1 MAAPQRS
8 NPILEKLAPNPG
20 RYPLLPELTPHQ
32 ELALLCRALHRE
44 GYDDHIAGHVTLA
57 QPDGTFLVNPWEL
70 AWDEVTASDIIR
82 IDGKGAVVE
91 GDWNVTPAIG
101 LHLAVHRERHD
112 ITVVMHNHPRW
123 GLVWSASGRVP
134 PVYDQTSGQVEGDPV
149 FYDEYAGTVDRAP
162 EAEAA
167 AAALGTAKWAILK
180 NHGVFLVGKDIR
192 QAHLRAI
199 TLEHR
204 CRLAW
209 QVEALGTGTPI
220 TDPETLRIAQMS
232 DDLGFPF
239 LWEAMARREIRQ
251 DAAVLGDVSA
261 AKGKGPVG

>member
-1 MAAPQRS
+1 MAAPHRS

-112 ITVVMHNHPRW
+112 IQVVMHNHPRW

-220 TDPETLRIAQMS
+220 TDPETLKIAQMS

>member
-1 MAAPQRS
+1 MNAPKRS
-8 NPILEKLAPNPG
+8 NPMLEKLAPRPG
-20 RYPLLPELTPHQ
+20 RHALLPELTAQQ
-32 ELALLCRALHRE
+32 EVALLCRALHRE
-44 GYDDHIAGHVTLA
+44 GYDDHVAGHITAA

-70 AWDEVTASDIIR
+70 AWDELTADDIIR
-82 IDGKGAVVE
+82 VDSEGAVVE
-91 GDWNVTPAIG
+91 GAWNVTPAIG
-101 LHLAVHRERHD
+101 LHLAVHKRRHD
-112 ITVVMHNHPRW
+112 LKVVIHNHSRW

-149 FYDEYAGTVDRAP
+149 FYDEYAGTVDGAS

-167 AAALGTAKWAILK
+167 ADALGEAKWAILK
-180 NHGVFLVGKDIR
+180 NHGVFVVARDVR

-209 QVEALGTGTPI
+209 QVETLGEGQPI

-239 LWEAMARREIRQ
+239 LWEAMARREIRL
-251 DAAVLGDVSA
+251 DPKVLGEGGASDGVSR
-261 AKGKGPVG
+261 VR

>member
-1 MAAPQRS
+1 MDAPVRS
-8 NPILEKLAPNPG
+8 NLMLAKLAPNPG

-44 GYDDHIAGHVTLA
+44 GYDDHVAGHITMA

-70 AWDEVTASDIIR
+70 TWDEVTASDIIR
-82 IDGKGAVVE
+82 VDKSGAVVE
-91 GDWNVTPAIG
+91 GGWNVTPAIG
-101 LHLAVHRERHD
+101 LHLAVHRRRHD
-112 ITVVMHNHPRW
+112 LKVVLHNHPRW
-123 GLVWSASGRVP
+123 GLVWSASGKVP
-134 PVYDQTSGQVEGDPV
+134 PIYDQTSGQVAGDPV
-149 FYDEYAGTVDRAP
+149 FYDEYAGTVDGAS

-167 AAALGTAKWAILK
+167 AAALGDEKWALLK
-180 NHGVFLVGKDIR
+180 NHGVFVVGKDVR

-209 QVEALGTGTPI
+209 HVETLGTGQPI
-220 TDPETLRIAQMS
+220 TDPETLKVAQMS

-239 LWEAMARREIRQ
+239 LWEAMARKEIRL
-251 DAAVLGDVSA
+251 DASVLGDNGEA
-261 AKGKGPVG
+261 GQ

>member
-1 MAAPQRS
+1 MEAARRS
-8 NPILEKLAPNPG
+8 NPLLEKLAPNPG
-20 RYPLLPELTPHQ
+20 RYPLLPDLTPHQ
-32 ELALLCRALHRE
+32 EIALLCRALHRE

-57 QPDGTFLVNPWEL
+57 QDDGTFLVNPWEL
-70 AWDEVTASDIIR
+70 AWDEVTAADIIR
-82 IDGKGAVVE
+82 VDQSGKVVE

-112 ITVVMHNHPRW
+112 LKVVLHNHSRW

-134 PVYDQTSGQVEGDPV
+134 PIYDQTSGQVEGDPV
-149 FYDEYAGTVDRAP
+149 YYDEYEGTVDGAS

-167 AAALGTAKWAILK
+167 AAALGKEKWAILK
-180 NHGVFLVGKDIR
+180 NHGVFVVGKDIR

-209 QVEALGTGTPI
+209 QVETLGTGQPI
-220 TDPETLRIAQMS
+220 SDMETLKVAQMS

-239 LWEAMARREIRQ
+239 LWEAMARKEIRL
-251 DAAVLGDVSA
+251 DPRVLGDEKEA
-261 AKGKGPVG
+261 GQ

>member
-1 MAAPQRS
+1 MDAPKRS
-8 NPILEKLAPNPG
+8 NPMLEKLAPRPG
-20 RYPLLPELTPHQ
+20 RYPLIPDLNSHQ

-57 QPDGTFLVNPWEL
+57 EPDGCFLVNPWEL
-70 AWDEVTASDIIR
+70 AWDELTADDIIR
-82 IDGKGAVVE
+82 VDGRGRVVDGE
-91 GDWNVTPAIG
+91 WNVTPAIG
-101 LHLAVHRERHD
+101 LHLAVHKRRHNLK
-112 ITVVMHNHPRW
+112 VVIHNHPHW

-134 PVYDQTSGQVEGDPV
+134 PIYDQTSGQVESDPV
-149 FYDEYAGTVDRAP
+149 FYDEYAGTVDGAS

-167 AAALGTAKWAILK
+167 AEALGDSKWAILK
-180 NHGVFLVGKDIR
+180 NHGVFVVAKDVR

-209 QVEALGTGTPI
+209 QVETLGEGQPI
-220 TDPETLRIAQMS
+220 TEPDSLSVAQMS

-239 LWEAMARREIRQ
+239 LWEAMARKEIRLDPTVLGV
-251 DAAVLGDVSA
+251 DAANSTMESA
-261 AKGKGPVG
+261 V

>member
-1 MAAPQRS
+1 MMDAPIRS
-8 NPILEKLAPNPG
+8 NPMLVKLAPNPG

-32 ELALLCRALHRE
+32 ELALLCRTLHRE
-44 GYDDHIAGHVTLA
+44 GYDDHIAGHITLA

-70 AWDEVTASDIIR
+70 TWDEVTAADIIR
-82 IDGKGAVVE
+82 VDTSGAVVE

-101 LHLAVHRERHD
+101 LHLAVHRQRHD
-112 ITVVMHNHPRW
+112 LKVVLHNHPRW

-134 PVYDQTSGQVEGDPV
+134 PIYDQTSGQVAGDPV
-149 FYDEYAGTVDRAP
+149 FYDEYAGTVDGAS

-167 AAALGTAKWAILK
+167 ASALGNEKWAILK
-180 NHGVFLVGKDIR
+180 NHGVFVVGKDVR

-209 QVEALGTGTPI
+209 HVETLGTGQPI
-220 TDPETLRIAQMS
+220 TDPETLKVAQMS

-239 LWEAMARREIRQ
+239 LWEAMARKEIRL
-251 DAAVLGDVSA
+251 DASVLGDA
-261 AKGKGPVG
+261 AEADQ

>member
-1 MAAPQRS
+1 MAASQRS

-20 RYPLLPELTPHQ
+20 RYPLLPELTSHQ

-112 ITVVMHNHPRW
+112 IKVVMHNHPRW

-209 QVEALGTGTPI
+209 HVEALGTGTPI

-261 AKGKGPVG
+261 ANAKGAIG